1 MKQHYNTGIS
11 GVTME
16 RELSSGPTAPLHT
29 PYVKNT
35 GVVESF
41 LSSVSEFS
49 SDVHCTSVP
58 QYERQPVSASYI
70 SQPSSSSLSLSSTY
84 SSYSGTCQ
92 PSMSN
97 YPKESAEIAWCP
109 DSLQGV
115 LDYSDNVNTMND
127 QFQSSCVMTSD
138 NLIKQNEWPDL
149 TDLMNGDWDD
159 FLDNRD
165 ATEPQPKTSDLH
177 VVYPAAHAST
187 DLSAHHSQIY
197 QSVRSH
203 SGEQRAVSSLSSSA
217 NAAPAKQRMRWT
229 PELHECFV
237 EAVNQLGG
245 SEKATPKGVLKL
257 MNVDGLTIYHV
268 KSHLQKYRTARYRP
282 ESSEG
287 TSEKNIAPLE
297 EMPSLDLKTGI
308 EITKALRLQM
318 EVQKR
323 LHEQLEI
330 QRKLQLQIE
339 EQGKYLQMMFEKQC
353 EAGIDKLKAPSNEE
367 DPSSQYSDLTHNV
380 TKDGISEKDQAET
393 ENCPS
398 GAIMLE
404 ECSRQVGDKQ
414 KILEPDADIRSN
426 MIRSHSSPHKRA
438 RSHDADVSSATSAFY

>member
-1 MKQHYNTGIS
+1 
-11 GVTME
+11 ME
-16 RELSSGPTAPLHT
+16 RELRSDPMAPLHT
-29 PYVKNT
+29 PYVKNN
-35 GVVESF
+35 GVAEPF
-41 LSSVSEFS
+41 FS
-49 SDVHCTSVP
+49 TASGFSLDVHCTSVP
-58 QYERQPVSASYI
+58 PYERQPVSASYI
-70 SQPSSSSLSLSSTY
+70 SQPSSSALSLSSTY

-97 YPKESAEIAWCP
+97 YPKESAEITWYS

-115 LDYSDNVNTMND
+115 LDYSDNVNTVND
-127 QFQSSCVMTSD
+127 QIQSNCVMTSD

-149 TDLMNGDWDD
+149 TDLMNGDWGE

-165 ATEPQPKTSDLH
+165 ATEPQPKASDLH
-177 VVYPAAHAST
+177 VVYPAAQAST
-187 DLSAHHSQIY
+187 DSSAYHSQIY
-197 QSVRSH
+197 ESVHSH
-203 SGEQRAVSSLSSSA
+203 SGEQCAVGSLSSSA

-237 EAVNQLGG
+237 EAVNKLGG

-257 MNVDGLTIYHV
+257 MNVEGLTIYHV

-287 TSEKNIAPLE
+287 TSAKKITPLE

-339 EQGKYLQMMFEKQC
+339 EQGKYLQMMFEKQGK
-353 EAGIDKLKAPSNEE
+353 AGSDKLKAPSNEE
-367 DPSSQYSDLTHNV
+367 DPSSQYSDLSHNV
-380 TKDGISEKDQAET
+380 TKDGISEKDRAET
-393 ENCPS
+393 ENGPS
-398 GAIMLE
+398 GASILE

-414 KILEPDADIRSN
+414 KIVEPDADMRSN
-426 MIRSHSSPHKRA
+426 TIRSHSSPHKRA